1 MAGGCR
7 RRIAIRGPTLP
18 GSELVLQT
26 LPVYGGSEHHVA
38 RGRRRLGEGRE
49 LCGAADSKCLMPR
62 RPGNREPGGVS
73 SRAEAG
79 TELRASA
86 EARESASAG
95 GGCSE
100 LRGVHPSPPH
110 VQRVRGAFQV
120 SGEAIHTVQHFLTC
134 HLCADLNVSNFSVFF
149 YYYYYYYFF

>member
-62 RPGNREPGGVS
+62 RPGNQEPGGVS

-95 GGCSE
+95 GGRSE
-100 LRGVHPSPPH
+100 LPGVHPSPL
-110 VQRVRGAFQV
+110 A
-120 SGEAIHTVQHFLTC
+120 S
-134 HLCADLNVSNFSVFF
+134 SVFGERF
-149 YYYYYYYFF
+149 RFPERRSTRSSISLLVIYAQI

>member
-26 LPVYGGSEHHVA
+26 LRVYGGSEHHVA
-38 RGRRRLGEGRE
+38 CGCRRLGEGRE

-73 SRAEAG
+73 QRQRQARSYVL
-79 TELRASA
+79 LRKPEILPLLGAA
-86 EARESASAG
+86 ARSCPGST
-95 GGCSE
+95 
-100 LRGVHPSPPH
+100 LHP
-110 VQRVRGAFQV
+110 
-120 SGEAIHTVQHFLTC
+120 LT
-134 HLCADLNVSNFSVFF
+134 SSVFGERF
-149 YYYYYYYFF
+149 RFPERRSTRSSISLLVIYAQI